1 MAFATSNWLLRTGGR
16 LRHWMT
22 KSLSHDDVHDEVH
35 DTTVIIDQHVE
46 ERYCMFTSS
55 ALYLAIGSFVKFLT
69 ELNGDVNLN
78 TELYLLKDFGDQEKD
93 VEEFEVPKVQGD
105 LFESVACAIYHLPSN
120 NASTAT
126 PIYCSLLCISWVYF
140 NGQSLGRYVRCSL
153 SSCTPA
159 VTSDSTSVVQRNQF
173 PTSLTDS
180 RAVTFAQRDMRR
192 SRDVGKSSLALPTS
206 QKLLANYANVKG
218 ACVKSQE
225 AIAAYWTPGDVAS
238 PDGLAEE
245 LAGLSTDWSADI
257 TVSAD
262 DGRGVNRLTELE

>member
-1 MAFATSNWLLRTGGR
+1 MVG
-16 LRHWMT
+16 
-22 KSLSHDDVHDEVH
+22 K
-35 DTTVIIDQHVE
+35 
-46 ERYCMFTSS
+46 
-55 ALYLAIGSFVKFLT
+55 
-69 ELNGDVNLN
+69 
-78 TELYLLKDFGDQEKD
+78 
-93 VEEFEVPKVQGD
+93 
-105 LFESVACAIYHLPSN
+105 SN

-225 AIAAYWTPGDVAS
+225 AIAAYWTPGFLFCRWLVKDR
-238 PDGLAEE
+238 PDSFEHLPSG
-245 LAGLSTDWSADI
+245 
-257 TVSAD
+257 
-262 DGRGVNRLTELE
+262 TEQAVTFCIFAT